1 MRISIE
7 YTAQL
12 KAAAGV
18 SGESV
23 ELEGNVTAETAIL
36 AVAQRRGEAFSRILL
51 HNGAVKPHILLCVD
65 DEQVSPAQPLSHG
78 SRLLLLSPISG
89 G

>member
-1 MRISIE
+1 MRVSIE

-18 SGESV
+18 GSESV
-23 ELEGNVTAETAIL
+23 ELDENVTAEAAIL
-36 AVAQRRGEAFSRILL
+36 VVARRRGEAFSSLVL
-51 HNGAVKPHILLCVD
+51 HNGAVKPHILVCVD